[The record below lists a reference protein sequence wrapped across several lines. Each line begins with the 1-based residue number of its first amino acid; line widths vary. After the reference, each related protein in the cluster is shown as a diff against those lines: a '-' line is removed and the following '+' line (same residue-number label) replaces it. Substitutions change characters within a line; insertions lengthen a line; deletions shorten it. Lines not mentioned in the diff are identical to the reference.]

1 MILKF
6 MITILSFSSTLR
18 TAIVALSVVSALV
31 ACGESPD
38 VKPEGVSIVAT
49 TSIWGDVAAEIVG
62 DDGTVA
68 VLIPVGSDPHDYLPS
83 AGQIADLYRADLVI
97 ANGLGLEEGLLDVL
111 HAADA
116 DGVNVYE
123 LGPDLDPL
131 PFHEGVT
138 GSPSGQDDGKLDPHV
153 WFDPDRVSRAA
164 AAIADRLSEIEPG
177 VDWRSKADSY
187 VARMRHLDAQ
197 IEDLMAVVPDAN
209 RKLVTNH
216 DALGY
221 FAARYGFT
229 VVGVVVPG
237 GSTLA
242 EPSSAE
248 LADLVTTILEENVP
262 AIFAETTNASVLAK
276 AVAAE
281 AGRGIAVVE
290 LYTGSLGPSG
300 SGADTLETMLLTDA
314 RLIADALS

>member
-1 MILKF
+1 
-6 MITILSFSSTLR
+6 MITILNFRSTLR
-18 TAIVALSVVSALV
+18 TAIVVLSVVLALV
-31 ACGESPD
+31 ACGESQDVRPD
-38 VKPEGVSIVAT
+38 GVSIVAT

-62 DDGTVA
+62 DDGTVE

-83 AGQIADLYRADLVI
+83 ARQIADLHRADLVI
-97 ANGLGLEEGLLDVL
+97 ANGLGLEEGLVDVL
-111 HAADA
+111 HAAAD

-131 PFHEGVT
+131 PFHGGAISSAV
-138 GSPSGQDDGKLDPHV
+138 GQDDGELDPHV
-153 WFDPDRVSRAA
+153 WFDPNRVSRAA

-177 VDWRSKADSY
+177 VDWRSKAESY
-187 VARMRHLDAQ
+187 VSRMRQLDAQ
-197 IEDLMAVVPDAN
+197 IEDLIAAVPDSN
-209 RKLVTNH
+209 RKLITNH
-216 DALGY
+216 DSLGY

-229 VVGVVVPG
+229 VVGVVIPG

-248 LADLVTTILEENVP
+248 LADLVTTIQEEGVP
-262 AIFAETTNASVLAK
+262 AIFAETTNASVLAE